1 MKFKYTFF
9 NSKSPVTSDRVRKML
24 SDKDDS
30 KALVNAIREHRK
42 GGSGIFK
49 TKKHYTE

>member
-9 NSKSPVTSDRVRKML
+9 NSNPPVVSDRVKQML

-30 KALVNAIREHRK
+30 KALVNAIREQRN